1 MPLQENVQPADLTI
15 VYAQAIGETRITPP
29 MHHIPKGHP
38 AKKWFRK
45 GDIWKH
51 VLAQNAA
58 DLESEEQLAG
68 RPIVKIAENLSRA

>member
-38 AKKWFRK
+38 AKK
-45 GDIWKH
+45 
-51 VLAQNAA
+51 
-58 DLESEEQLAG
+58 
-68 RPIVKIAENLSRA
+68 